1 MNDQTDAIKKQLIV
15 ALKREIRN
23 FCDEGTTQKEIAK
36 RTRTNPPF
44 ISNFL
49 NGNETGMN
57 GLSITKLISMAN
69 GLGLKVKIAIGE
81 D

>member
-1 MNDQTDAIKKQLIV
+1 MKDQTDALKRQLIL
-15 ALKREIRN
+15 ALKREIKNLR
-23 FCDEGTTQKEIAK
+23 DGGMMQQEIAERAK
-36 RTRTNPPF
+36 TNPPF

-49 NGNETGMN
+49 SGNETGMN

-69 GLGLKVKIAIGE
+69 GLGLKVKIVIGE